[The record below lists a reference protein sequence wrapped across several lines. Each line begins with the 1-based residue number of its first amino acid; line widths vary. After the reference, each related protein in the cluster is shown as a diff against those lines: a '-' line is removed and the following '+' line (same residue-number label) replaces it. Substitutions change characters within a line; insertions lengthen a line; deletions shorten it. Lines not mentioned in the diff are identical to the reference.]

1 MEIKKLIPQTNLAT
15 TEAELILAHVI
26 KKSREFILAH
36 PEKNINKIQIKK
48 YNQLINKRLKNIP
61 LAYLT
66 GYKEFF
72 GLNFLV
78 NKNVLIPRPDTE
90 IIIEKVLQEIKKNK
104 NQKIILIDI
113 GTGTGCIPISII
125 KTLKQLSNIPT
136 NKLNQIEKNITT
148 LAIDISKKALAL
160 AQKNAQK
167 HQVKINFLHGNL
179 LKPITKSKIFK
190 QKSKIIITAN
200 LPYLTLKQI
209 KQEPSIQHEPKL
221 ALLAG
226 NDGLKYYRQLFKQL
240 QKKLF
245 FTSYSLFIEIDPSQT
260 TLIKKLIKKYFPK
273 AKITIYQD
281 LTKKNR
287 IIKII

>member
-1 MEIKKLIPQTNLAT
+1 MELVLA
-15 TEAELILAHVI
+15 V
-26 KKSREFILAH
+26 F
-36 PEKNINKIQIKK
+36 
-48 YNQLINKRLKNIP
+48 
-61 LAYLT
+61 
-66 GYKEFF
+66 
-72 GLNFLV
+72 
-78 NKNVLIPRPDTE
+78 
-90 IIIEKVLQEIKKNK
+90 
-104 NQKIILIDI
+104 
-113 GTGTGCIPISII
+113 ISII
-125 KTLKQLSNIPT
+125 KTLKQLSNIPA
-136 NKLNQIEKNITT
+136 NKLNQIKNITT
-148 LAIDISKKALAL
+148 LAIDISKSSCASSKML
-160 AQKNAQK
+160 KTSS
-167 HQVKINFLHGNL
+167 KINLHGNL

-281 LTKKNR
+281 LTKNR